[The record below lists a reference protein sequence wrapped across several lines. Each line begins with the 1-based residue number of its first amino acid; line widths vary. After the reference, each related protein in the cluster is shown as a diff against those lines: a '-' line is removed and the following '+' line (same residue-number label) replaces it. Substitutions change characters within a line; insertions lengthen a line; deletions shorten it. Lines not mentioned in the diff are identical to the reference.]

1 VKSGFDRHLGA
12 VLSGHPD
19 ATGYLCEPDPHR
31 LFHRS
36 MDCLVEEGR
45 LDRLMARAERKLAF
59 LQKQR
64 AQNFTAADGLLQDFQ
79 ALLAAG
85 EPPAEDETPPA
96 VPETHGAAPATAS
109 RDRAIAK
116 RHKRETPRPE
126 RRNSE
131 SWRPAKPPVSAPGGL
146 LSSAQSA

>member
-1 VKSGFDRHLGA
+1 
-12 VLSGHPD
+12 
-19 ATGYLCEPDPHR
+19 
-31 LFHRS
+31 

-85 EPPAEDETPPA
+85 EPIVPEEPPPA
-96 VPETHGAAPATAS
+96 APVVESAAPATAS
-109 RDRAIAK
+109 RDRAIAN
-116 RHKRETPRPE
+116 RPKRESPRPAPRNPQTWSPRNAPPPGMASVSNRY
-126 RRNSE
+126 RRSPHLD
-131 SWRPAKPPVSAPGGL
+131 SPRPSAE
-146 LSSAQSA
+146 